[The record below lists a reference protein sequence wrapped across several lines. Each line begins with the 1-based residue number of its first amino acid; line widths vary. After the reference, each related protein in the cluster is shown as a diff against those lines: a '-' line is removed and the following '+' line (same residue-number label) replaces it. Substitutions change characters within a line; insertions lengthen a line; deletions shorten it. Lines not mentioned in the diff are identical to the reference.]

1 MNNLFRLI
9 AAKSTLLILF
19 VPGISLS
26 NPIPVAK
33 SQLTINAQSET
44 NNLVCYMETENGQI
58 VNLESLCQKQT
69 TNENNNSENSVN
81 GAKCFLVDAN
91 GNPCPSSSPVA
102 NARDKT

>member
-9 AAKSTLLILF
+9 AAKSTLVILF

-26 NPIPVAK
+26 NPIPVTK
-33 SQLTINAQSET
+33 PQLAINSQSET
-44 NNLVCYMETENGQI
+44 NNLVCYMETENGEI
-58 VNLESLCQKQT
+58 VNLESLCQKPK

-91 GNPCPSSSPVA
+91 GNRCPSSSPVA